1 MDTDTSLP
9 ARFPITSNDAT
20 NTLRQ
25 IYDVT
30 NKFSGI
36 NPAYIGKMTET
47 IHKRPITWV
56 GTLEAPAD
64 TILVKK
70 IIGKN
75 GLHLKSFT
83 DKCCVD
89 LIWHD
94 RITNTFMVWGNKKCI
109 ISALRFIKRQIIRFT
124 TKQREE
130 EKSMEGMMSTMNS
143 LEVSSTLSR
152 SREEEDTLMEEP
164 ERKKMKCVHE

>member
-1 MDTDTSLP
+1 
-9 ARFPITSNDAT
+9 
-20 NTLRQ
+20 
-25 IYDVT
+25 
-30 NKFSGI
+30 
-36 NPAYIGKMTET
+36 MTET
-47 IHKRPITWV
+47 IYKRPVTWV

-64 TILVKK
+64 TVLVKQ

-83 DKCCVD
+83 IKCGVD

-109 ISALRFIKRQIIRFT
+109 LSALRFIKRQIHRFT

-130 EKSMEGMMSTMNS
+130 EKTMEGMMSTMTS
-143 LEVSSTLSR
+143 LEVTSNAAR
-152 SREEEDTLMEEP
+152 YREEDTLIEEP
-164 ERKKMKCVHE
+164 ERKKMKCSDE

>member
-1 MDTDTSLP
+1 MDMDNSLP

-25 IYDVT
+25 IHDVT

-36 NPAYIGKMTET
+36 NADYIGKMTET
-47 IHKRPITWV
+47 IYKRPITWV

-64 TILVKK
+64 TVLVKQ

-83 DKCCVD
+83 NKCGVD

-109 ISALRFIKRQIIRFT
+109 LSALRFIKRQIHRFT

-130 EKSMEGMMSTMNS
+130 EKLMEGMMSTMTS
-143 LEVSSTLSR
+143 LEVSSNAAR
-152 SREEEDTLMEEP
+152 SREEDTLMEEP